1 MKEILLKYG
10 LFDDSMWKL
19 ESGEVADTDM
29 VDPKKG
35 KMIHLDITEHPLR
48 DNQDK
53 GSTTESKWIDMMI
66 LQGESHPTWRSHYIT
81 GCYGVN
87 GSGEVIYNV
96 FILYI

>member
-10 LFDDSMWKL
+10 LFDDSMCKL

-35 KMIHLDITEHPLR
+35 KIIHLDITEHPLR

-53 GSTTESKWIDMMI
+53 GSTTESK
-66 LQGESHPTWRSHYIT
+66 
-81 GCYGVN
+81 
-87 GSGEVIYNV
+87 
-96 FILYI
+96 